1 MGITFSIQFIE
12 RDLRKRGDV
21 DQDVCIHG
29 APTPEP
35 LSRLPKYEGAT
46 NLRYEQRSM
55 NAETQEKTILNTHQ
69 NYFDSQSDLYQCCVD
84 PGKEFIVDLSIT
96 PSVPNYKVDHLVA
109 DMQESNRR
117 LKCFW
122 YLFAAEDIEKVSYV

>member
-1 MGITFSIQFIE
+1 MKVQFANSADLWPQKAELEMIRWTVQYGQYFQTGIPFSIQFIE

-21 DQDVCIHG
+21 DQDICIHG

-55 NAETQEKTILNTHQ
+55 NAESQEQTILNTQ
-69 NYFDSQSDLYQCCVD
+69 
-84 PGKEFIVDLSIT
+84 
-96 PSVPNYKVDHLVA
+96 
-109 DMQESNRR
+109 
-117 LKCFW
+117 
-122 YLFAAEDIEKVSYV
+122 